1 METLESQRLF
11 WNTWNAANRETDV
24 SEVSRR
30 QAEVIL
36 GWLGALNRR
45 DLDIIEVGCGTG
57 WFCPLL
63 AKFGRVIGTDLS
75 DEVLARAQQRW
86 PGVGFMAGDFAS
98 LPLKDATFDVV
109 VSLEVLSHVAD
120 QPSFIA
126 RIAQILR
133 PGGLLLLATQNR
145 AVLSEHCLIPPP
157 APGQLRNWVDRQQ
170 LRSLLSP
177 HFDIE
182 RLISVTP
189 VAHKGLRRILT
200 SQRLNSL
207 LRPVAGNALRNLME
221 RNGWGWTLIAM
232 ARKPAPHD
240 RDTEMPAT

>member
-1 METLESQRLF
+1 MRMTITRSCPDGNPQEPTPFLEYVECGEPGNGCQRGIPAPGRSHTRL
-11 WNTWNAANRETDV
+11 AGE
-24 SEVSRR
+24 
-30 QAEVIL
+30 
-36 GWLGALNRR
+36 LNRR

-157 APGQLRNWVDRQQ
+157 APGQLRNWVDHQQ
-170 LRSLLSP
+170 LRS
-177 HFDIE
+177 
-182 RLISVTP
+182 
-189 VAHKGLRRILT
+189 
-200 SQRLNSL
+200 
-207 LRPVAGNALRNLME
+207 
-221 RNGWGWTLIAM
+221 
-232 ARKPAPHD
+232 
-240 RDTEMPAT
+240 